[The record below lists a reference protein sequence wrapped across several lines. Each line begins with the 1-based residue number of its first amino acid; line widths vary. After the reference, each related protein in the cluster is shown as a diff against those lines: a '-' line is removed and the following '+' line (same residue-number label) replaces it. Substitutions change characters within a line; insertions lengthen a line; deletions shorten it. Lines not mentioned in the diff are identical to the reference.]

1 VHQHLLSNFLNLA
14 IDMCPF
20 FSQPCLLCGTLSA
33 TNGFCQG
40 CRQSLLRLPQPHC
53 PRCALPLQE
62 ASLCGRCQRHPPAF
76 DALHVPYVF
85 CYPLSELIYRFK
97 YGKRLELAGALGCL
111 LQENSPKIPLDIDV
125 LIPVPLSK
133 ERLAERGFNQSD
145 ELARAVAGIMPDRF
159 QSALCGRKRNTFPQA
174 HLKLRERRR
183 NLLDAFC
190 VETSLDGLSVAIVD
204 DVVTTGSTLDAL
216 AKTLKNRGA
225 IRVEAWA
232 LARTLVFNT

>member
-1 VHQHLLSNFLNLA
+1 
-14 IDMCPF
+14 MCPF
-20 FSQPCLLCGTLSA
+20 FKQPCLLCGSFSA
-33 TNGFCQG
+33 IDGFCPP
-40 CRQSLLRLPQPHC
+40 CRQSLVRLAEPHC

-62 ASLCGRCQRHPPAF
+62 QGLCGHCQRSPPAF

-85 CYPLSELIYRFK
+85 CYPLSELIHRFK
-97 YGKRLELAGALGCL
+97 YGKRLELSGALGRL
-111 LQENSPKIPLDIDV
+111 LQQNSPKVTLDFDL

-133 ERLAERGFNQSD
+133 ERLAERGFNQSV

-159 QSALCGRKRNTFPQA
+159 QPTVCWRKRNTCSQA
-174 HLKLRERRR
+174 LLTPAGRRR

-204 DVVTTGSTLDAL
+204 DVVTTGSTLNAM
-216 AKTLKNRGA
+216 AKTLKKRGA